1 MKWWWQQWDN
11 NNVMAMG
18 SQQRA
23 KCLRPMCHASEATI
37 NLCQQFEEEL
47 KRERDN
53 FGGVRWQKRVEIAL
67 SLLNRFQTYLPAT
80 PGRQEKDWNLFRMFP
95 GSEAALSVPLWAC
108 LMMMKKWTVRWQ
120 LVSCLGGGIWA
131 TWLVLHFYKVL
142 IKITKANHIRFSVTQ
157 NY

>member
-1 MKWWWQQWDN
+1 MRQQQCDGNGQSTTCKMLATDVPRIRGN
-11 NNVMAMG
+11 NQLMSTVW
-18 SQQRA
+18 
-23 KCLRPMCHASEATI
+23 
-37 NLCQQFEEEL
+37 
-47 KRERDN
+47 
-53 FGGVRWQKRVEIAL
+53 GGVEEGEGQFRGGEMTEKGRDGGDWVEIAL